1 MFYHI
6 KREFVEFDKFDSY
19 EKVAI
24 SLRKLSGRL
33 ENESKVSF
41 FSAIL
46 FGLLFKLSK
55 DNRIDK
61 EKAEEVLGKE
71 FADDFQKR
79 KEILQFDHSF
89 DNFEKSVILPINF

>member
-46 FGLLFKLSK
+46 SGLLFKLSK

-79 KEILQFDHSF
+79 KEILQSDHSF
-89 DNFEKSVILPINF
+89 DNFEKKCYIAN

>member
-1 MFYHI
+1 MLNVRSNDESKIDTRDLQPEIFYHI

-41 FSAIL
+41 LMQFCPVCSL
-46 FGLLFKLSK
+46 
-55 DNRIDK
+55 N
-61 EKAEEVLGKE
+61 
-71 FADDFQKR
+71 FQKII
-79 KEILQFDHSF
+79 E
-89 DNFEKSVILPINF
+89 